1 MNKIIFIDDD
11 SDIRATY
18 ELSMK
23 IMFGDEFEVVCL
35 DAEPS
40 LEGMMKT
47 LDGIPDKVTYFIDE
61 RLKHS
66 GRSAYAGLELVE
78 CIRLFDS
85 KIPIYMLT
93 SFSDEIEQYLG
104 DVEFVIDKNDW
115 ESDEEEE
122 NLKKRVFRHI
132 NTYKDIRSTQEARF
146 DELLEKSIFST
157 LTEKEV
163 EEFDALNI
171 IRSKKILTERLISD
185 ESLNEL
191 KSASNELDKIYAE
204 LRKGYNE

>member
-18 ELSMK
+18 ELSMQM
-23 IMFGDEFEVVCL
+23 MFEEEFEIVCL

-40 LEGMMKT
+40 LAEMMQV

-61 RLKHS
+61 KLKHS
-66 GRSAYAGLELVE
+66 GIASYTGTELVE
-78 CIRLFDS
+78 CIRVIDS
-85 KIPIYMLT
+85 KVPIYILT

-104 DVEFVIDKNDW
+104 DIEFVIDKNDW

-122 NLKKRVFRHI
+122 NLKKRFLRHI
-132 NTYKDIRSTQEARF
+132 NTYKDIKSEQAKRF

-157 LTEKEV
+157 LSEV
-163 EEFDALNI
+163 EIEEFNTLNLG
-171 IRSKKILTERLISD
+171 RSKKIADERLISD
-185 ESLNEL
+185 ESLAEL
-191 KSASNELDKIYAE
+191 KGASDELDAIYAE
-204 LRKGYNE
+204 LNKGDDE